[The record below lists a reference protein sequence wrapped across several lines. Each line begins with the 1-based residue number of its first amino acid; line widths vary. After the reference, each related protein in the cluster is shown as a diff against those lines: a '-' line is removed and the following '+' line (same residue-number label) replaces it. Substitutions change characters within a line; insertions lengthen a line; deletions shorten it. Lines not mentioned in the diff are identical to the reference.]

1 MKRLACIILAAL
13 CWPALVH
20 AQAAQIEALLERQLS
35 AEGRIVEIDG
45 FTGALSAQAQMERL
59 RISDDAGLWLQL
71 EGVVLDWDRAAL
83 LRGRLDVNA
92 LTAERL
98 QVLRAPAPAP
108 GVPSTQASGFRVPDL
123 PIAIRVDRFAL
134 DRVEL
139 GAPLLGT
146 ALTARLEASAGLD
159 DTGLDLQ
166 LLAERTDRQAGQIDL
181 DLRFV
186 RTEETLRVALR
197 VAEPG
202 GGVLAEALD
211 LPDRPSVDL
220 TIAGAGPLD
229 AFAADLTLATDGAQR
244 LGGDV
249 TIRADGT
256 GRAFGADISGDIRPL
271 LQTDT
276 RAFFG
281 PQTRLAVSGLAEDD
295 GALTFDDLSIHTAQ
309 FRADGRLRLDGD
321 GAPERLDFTLDIQGD
336 GPVRLPG
343 TAVELDRAALTLGF
357 DAGQGPDWRL
367 SGRAEALAAGGIAAG
382 VVDLDGAGQI
392 TPGAGTPFDG
402 TVRATARGVDA
413 PGDPALTALIG
424 PDLTL
429 RTDVQADADGT
440 VMLRGL
446 TRQTPQGT
454 ARGLLDV
461 TPTDGRVR
469 ITADVAADVPALA
482 PFADL
487 AGLPLVGAL
496 SADLTA
502 DAELPGGAIALT
514 LTGQSQGLDIG
525 QPRLEALITP
535 DTRLDLA
542 VRRDAEGTRI
552 ERLTLDNS
560 ALSARVSG
568 AADEADGSL
577 ALTATVRDMSSVDPR
592 LTGPADI
599 TATLSDL
606 QDTAALVA
614 DLQTGFGLGLQFDG
628 QLAGPD
634 AALRFDGALQAVDR
648 FVPVLQEA
656 RQLRGTFDL
665 AGAHPSVDAALRAQP
680 GVMLHVN
687 GPVSGPGALLR
698 FDAQVDEL
706 GAFVPP
712 LPGPA
717 SATGMLDLSTAT
729 PTIDATVQAD
739 PAIEARVAGPLG
751 GAEAALSI
759 NATIANLGALVAQL
773 PGPASLEATLAELA
787 GDQEVSA
794 TLLATGLRSTV
805 TGRITGPNS
814 GLDVQARL
822 DSLSRLAPGLTGGAS
837 LSAAVGDLE
846 GATRLSAALRTDSG
860 ATADIVGRIG
870 LDGGPADLRMEGR
883 LPLGLAAPFAGNRAL
898 SGAAQFDLQLAG
910 PLALSSV
917 TGLVQVQDGR
927 VFDPD
932 LGVTVSGL
940 AATAQL
946 RGARADLRA
955 GGAVNAG
962 TLAVTGGVDL
972 VPPYA
977 TDIEVNVAELIY
989 ALDGLVRTRVG
1000 AALTLSGPAQQRLAI
1015 GGTVDLFDTEVRVP
1029 DTGLGG
1035 ATPIPPIRHVGASP
1049 AATQTRRR
1057 AGAVANNATTGAGVV
1072 RTAVPLDI
1080 RITARDPIFV
1090 RGRGLD
1096 AAFDGGVQLRGTA
1109 RAPEPV
1115 GQFALQRGRL
1125 DFLGRRLDL
1134 TEGAIVAAGSA
1145 IPRLR
1150 VVAQS
1155 VLDDLT
1161 ARITVEGPAN
1171 APDISISATPDLPQD
1186 EVLARLLFGRSID
1199 TLSPFQV
1206 ARLVASVRTLAGGR
1220 SGLLEATRQRLN
1232 FDNLDIR
1239 TDATT
1244 GATELAI
1251 GQRLGE
1257 DVYSEVEVDS
1267 KGEVQLNLNL
1277 DIGTNTRLRGSVTN
1291 DGDTGV
1297 GIFWERDYD

>member
-1 MKRLACIILAAL
+1 MRRLACIILAAL

-35 AEGRIVEIDG
+35 TDGRIVEIDG
-45 FTGALSAQAQMERL
+45 FTGALSAQAEMEQL
-59 RISDDAGLWLQL
+59 RISDEAGLWLQL
-71 EGVVLDWDRAAL
+71 DGVVLDWDRAAL
-83 LRGRLDVNA
+83 LRGRLDVRA
-92 LTAERL
+92 LTADRL

-108 GVPSTQASGFRVPDL
+108 GVPSTQASGFRIPDL

-146 ALTARLEASAGLD
+146 ALTARIEASASLD
-159 DTGLDLQ
+159 DTGLALQ
-166 LLAERTDRQAGQIDL
+166 LLAERTDTQTGEIDL
-181 DLRFV
+181 DLSFARAD
-186 RTEETLRVALR
+186 EALNVALR

-211 LPDRPSVDL
+211 LPGRPSVAL
-220 TIAGAGPLD
+220 SVAGSGPLD
-229 AFAADLTLATDGAQR
+229 AFAADLTLATDGVPR
-244 LGGDV
+244 LGGDI
-249 TIRADGT
+249 TIRADGAA
-256 GRAFGADISGDIRPL
+256 RAFRADISGDIRPL
-271 LQTDT
+271 LQPDA

-281 PQTRLAVSGLAEDD
+281 PQTRLALSGLAEDD
-295 GALTFDDLSIHTAQ
+295 GALSLDDLSIRTAQ
-309 FRADGRLRLDGD
+309 FQANGGLRLDAD
-321 GAPERLDFTLDIQGD
+321 GAPEQLDVTLDIQGD

-343 TAVELDRAALTLGF
+343 TNVELDRAALALSF
-357 DAGQGPDWRL
+357 DAAQGPDWQL
-367 SGRAEALAAGGIAAG
+367 SGRAEAVAAGGITVG
-382 VVDLDGAGQI
+382 VVHLDGSGQI
-392 TPGAGTPFDG
+392 TPGARAPFDG
-402 TVRATARGVDA
+402 AVRATASGVDA
-413 PGDPALTALIG
+413 ADDPALAAIIG

-429 RTDVQADADGT
+429 RTEVQADADGT
-440 VMLRGL
+440 VSLRGL
-446 TRQTPQGT
+446 TLETPHGT
-454 ARGLLDV
+454 VRGLLDL
-461 TPTDGRVR
+461 TPTDGRVQ
-469 ITADVAADVPALA
+469 IIADVAADVPALA

-487 AGLPLVGAL
+487 AGVPLAGAVT
-496 SADLTA
+496 ADLTA
-502 DAELPGGAIALT
+502 EAELPGGEIALT

-542 VRRDAEGTRI
+542 MRRDAEGTRI

-560 ALSARVSG
+560 ALSAQVSG
-568 AADEADGSL
+568 AADEADGTL
-577 ALTATVRDMSSVDPR
+577 AVTATVRDMSSVDPR

-599 TATLSDL
+599 TATLRDL
-606 QDTAALVA
+606 QGTAALVA
-614 DLQTGFGLGLQFDG
+614 ELDTGFGLGLQLDG
-628 QLAGPD
+628 SLAGPD
-634 AALRFDGALQAVDR
+634 AALRFDGALAAVDR
-648 FVPVLQEA
+648 FVPVLRDA
-656 RQLRGTFDL
+656 LQLRGTLDL
-665 AGAHPSVDAALRAQP
+665 AGAHPVVDAALRAAP
-680 GVMLHVN
+680 GVMLDVN
-687 GPVSGPGALLR
+687 GPVSGPEAALR
-698 FDAQVDEL
+698 FDARLDDL
-706 GAFVPP
+706 GAFAPP

-717 SATGMLDLSTAT
+717 SATGVLDLSTAA
-729 PTIDATVQAD
+729 PTIDATVQAN
-739 PAIEARVAGPLG
+739 PAIEARVAGPLT
-751 GAEAALSI
+751 AADAALTI
-759 NATIANLGALVAQL
+759 DAPIANLGALVAPL
-773 PGPASLEATLAELA
+773 PGPASLEATLTELSGA
-787 GDQEVSA
+787 PTVSA

-805 TGRITGPNS
+805 QGRITGPDS

-822 DSLSRLAPGLTGGAS
+822 DSLARLAPGLTGGAS
-837 LSAAVGDLE
+837 LSAALGDLE
-846 GATRLSAALRTDSG
+846 GPTRLSAALRTDSG
-860 ATADIVGRIG
+860 ATADIAGRVG
-870 LDGGPADLRMEGR
+870 LDNGRSELTMDGR

-940 AATAQL
+940 SATAQL

-955 GGAVNAG
+955 SGAVNAG

-972 VPPYA
+972 TAPYA
-977 TDIEVNVAELIY
+977 TDVQVDVANLIY

-1000 AALTLSGPAQQRLAI
+1000 AALSLSGPAQRRLAI

-1035 ATPIPPIRHVGASP
+1035 ATPIPPIRHVGAPP
-1049 AATQTRRR
+1049 AATQTLRR
-1057 AGAVANNATTGAGVV
+1057 AGVASGDATTGAGVA

-1080 RITARDPIFV
+1080 RITARDPSFV

-1109 RAPEPV
+1109 QSPEPV
-1115 GQFALQRGRL
+1115 GQFTLQRGRL

-1134 TEGAIVAAGSA
+1134 TEGVIVAAGSA

-1150 VVAQS
+1150 VVAQTI
-1155 VLDDLT
+1155 LDDLT

-1171 APDISISATPDLPQD
+1171 APEISISSTPDLPQD

-1206 ARLVASVRTLAGGR
+1206 ARLVASVRTLAGGS

-1267 KGEVQLNLNL
+1267 KGDVQLNLNL
-1277 DIGTNTRLRGSVTN
+1277 DIGANTRLRGSVTN
-1291 DGDTGV
+1291 EGDTGV